1 MVSCTYMYRKSKRD
15 QTKIGLLLK
24 QERKLFHTNDLA
36 VIWGVANKN
45 TLYTTIKRYIK
56 RGILIPI
63 HKGFYAVTELSK
75 INSVELA
82 VSYLHQYAYL
92 STESVLVEG
101 GIIFQDMPHI
111 TLVSGISKRFQLAN
125 NAYLVRQMQ
134 ARFLYQNTGIVQVK
148 GYKKAIIERA
158 VADLLYFNPRYHLD
172 GYRLVNWDKVR
183 FIQKEVGFK

>member
-1 MVSCTYMYRKSKRD
+1 MYRKSKRN

-36 VIWGVANKN
+36 VIWDVANKN
-45 TLYTTIKRYIK
+45 TLYTTIKRYVE
-56 RGILIPI
+56 RGILMPI
-63 HKGFYAVTELSK
+63 HKGFYAVIELAK
-75 INSVELA
+75 INPVELA

-101 GIIFQDMPHI
+101 GIISQDIPHI
-111 TLVSGISKRFQLAN
+111 TLVSGVSKRFQLAD

-134 ARFLYQNTGIVQVK
+134 PRFLYQNRGIIQEK
-148 GYKKAIIERA
+148 SYKKATIERA

-172 GYRLVNWDKVR
+172 GRRLVDWDKVG